1 MDIGDSIEISEPA
14 IQAAVLGA
22 CFSFCLWTV
31 KTIVE
36 ARVAWRKQ
44 RLERIS
50 KLLDEYW
57 WPLLLLLVELRD
69 AQTILENAATPAA
82 AFRDTALK
90 RKVELS
96 KKLADI
102 MTGGI
107 ALAQPRSI
115 IIAPMLSAYQ
125 QIGFMRLGA
134 DPISTLTLTHIEVLL
149 SLVQE
154 RLRKYQ
160 HEYNAMTE
168 AASFKLCPQKRDE
181 ESPGVI
187 SALRRVLDRSSG
199 AGKEDEFAEL
209 MNIFSV
215 ETCGADACTIDAN
228 ASLSQSA
235 RQTLSA
241 EFAKAYRRSR
251 IDLDPEPDL
260 DPSDPDPEAANPS
273 DPRKRTT
280 TV

>member
-1 MDIGDSIEISEPA
+1 MDIGDNIEISEPA

-44 RLERIS
+44 RLERTS

-69 AQTILENAATPAA
+69 AQTILENADTATQAST
-82 AFRDTALK
+82 FKDMALK

-134 DPISTLTLTHIEVLL
+134 DPTHTLTLTHIEVLL

-154 RLRKYQ
+154 RLKLYQ
-160 HEYNAMTE
+160 SEYNAMTE
-168 AASFKLCPQKRDE
+168 SASFKLCPQKRDE

-187 SALRRVLDRSSG
+187 NALRRVLDRSTG
-199 AGKEDEFAEL
+199 EGKEDDFAEL

-228 ASLSQSA
+228 MSLSQSA
-235 RQTLSA
+235 RETLSS

-251 IDLDPEPDL
+251 IDIDL
-260 DPSDPDPEAANPS
+260 GPDPAPETSEAA
-273 DPRKRTT
+273 DPRERTT